1 MGYIGDTVSRK
12 RQLELSV
19 LMMLLPT
26 LVMGC
31 LPTYEQLGISAT
43 LLLVLMRL
51 IQGLAVGGE
60 LVGAYIYTLEAANGK
75 NKGFWGS
82 IIDYIFFLFLFPIT
96 FSFKKILILI

>member
-1 MGYIGDTVSRK
+1 
-12 RQLELSV
+12 
-19 LMMLLPT
+19 
-26 LVMGC
+26 MGC

-82 IIDYIFFLFLFPIT
+82 IIDYINIYIFFFPIIT